1 MANTQILTER
11 DLFRSFWDDGLLD
24 LLCGAAL
31 LLTGLGWQSEVG
43 PLAVL
48 QAPLW
53 IVLWVPLR
61 RRLVEP
67 RAGYVRF
74 SLARRKRTTHGL
86 RWTLALG
93 LGLFA
98 LVAVAALV
106 VHGRGAIPSLH
117 QWVDALPAVLV
128 AVAAALAAL
137 LTGAPRFYAYGL
149 ALLADGII
157 AALFDLGPAFP
168 LVGVALVVLTAGALL
183 LARFVHD
190 SRNHEEPS

>member
-1 MANTQILTER
+1 MTNTQTLTER

-31 LLTGLGWQSEVG
+31 LLSGLGWQSEIG
-43 PLAVL
+43 ALAVV

-53 IVLWVPLR
+53 IVLWGPLR
-61 RRLVEP
+61 HRLVEP

-74 SLARRKRTTHGL
+74 TQARQQRTALGL
-86 RWTLALG
+86 RWALTLG

-106 VHGRGAIPSLH
+106 VHQRSALPSLH

-128 AVAAALAAL
+128 AGAAALAAL
-137 LTGAPRFYAYGL
+137 LTGAARFYAYGL
-149 ALLADGII
+149 GLLAAGVVTV
-157 AALFDLGPAFP
+157 LFALGPAFP
-168 LVGVALVVLTAGALL
+168 LVVVALAVLAAGAALL
-183 LARFVHD
+183 GRFLRA
-190 SRNHEEPS
+190 SRNHEEAA